1 MIVCQC
7 AVVNDRAIE
16 TALVAGARTVSAVC
30 RATGAA
36 QDCGACITTVKALVC
51 EHRRLEQD
59 VAIYEVIRAAS

>member
-7 AVVNDRAIE
+7 RVVSDRAID
-16 TALVAGARTVSAVC
+16 TACAAGACTVSAVC

-51 EHRRLEQD
+51 EHFKQD

>member
-7 AVVNDRAIE
+7 RVVSDRAID
-16 TALVAGARTVSAVC
+16 TACAAGACTVSAVC

-51 EHRRLEQD
+51 EHRERE
-59 VAIYEVIRAAS
+59 ATIYEVIRAAS